1 MTQVCQCCT
10 NPKRLQIDR
19 EIVDKAQDI
28 DDPKGS
34 GHR

>member
-1 MTQVCQCCT
+1 MLILWFPIHVVDI
-10 NPKRLQIDR
+10 RLMGLS
-19 EIVDKAQDI
+19 DKAQDI